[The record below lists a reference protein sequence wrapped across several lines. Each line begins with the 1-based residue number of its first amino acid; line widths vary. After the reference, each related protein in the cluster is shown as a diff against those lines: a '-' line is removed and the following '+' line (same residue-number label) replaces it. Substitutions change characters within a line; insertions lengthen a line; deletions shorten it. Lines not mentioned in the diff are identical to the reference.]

1 VNLLTPVGLW
11 FLLALPVIFILYLI
25 QSRYRPQVVASLLLW
40 KRMAR
45 DLEAEAS
52 WRRPR
57 WDLLLVLQLLVAL
70 LAGLA
75 LARPALPGGG
85 GPRLVMVLDLSASM
99 AARDVQ
105 PTRFAAALQ
114 QVAAVTAA
122 AAPDARITLITA
134 GAKPRVVVDNGTPA
148 NIAGALDGLQPEP
161 NAGDLA
167 NALRVATGLAAPDA
181 ANGSQVIV
189 VTDGA
194 LDLSLP
200 RQAVP
205 VSFKL
210 VGGSGQNLSVS
221 EVSLRRPIDRIDYLA
236 GFARVVNFGG
246 EPRSTTIT
254 ILADSLP
261 VDRAPLQVPAAGH
274 AEATFHVPVNSQSV
288 SVVLSERGALAAG
301 DRVNLAGYV
310 RGARRATIVSE
321 APASWEHVLSVVTT
335 RSVRPQDLS
344 TLDVTPEDILLFD
357 NVAPS
362 PDLPSSA
369 LIVVNP
375 PEQST
380 LLTRIDPQLRQR
392 RVDRFDPEDPL
403 LRGLDIAP
411 LNVQQVQRVAAP
423 VWAASAVDAED
434 TPLILHGRLGE
445 QRAVVF
451 TFDPNKS
458 NLPHL
463 AAFPQLMANAV
474 DWLTPGREAVLH
486 AGLGSQTNIQPR
498 AIADLPA
505 SSAVASVAI
514 PSVSEVWPWFVAAA
528 GLFFV
533 FEWAVAVR
541 RG

>member
-1 VNLLTPVGLW
+1 
-11 FLLALPVIFILYLI
+11 
-25 QSRYRPQVVASLLLW
+25 
-40 KRMAR
+40 
-45 DLEAEAS
+45 
-52 WRRPR
+52 
-57 WDLLLVLQLLVAL
+57 
-70 LAGLA
+70 
-75 LARPALPGGG
+75 
-85 GPRLVMVLDLSASM
+85 
-99 AARDVQ
+99 
-105 PTRFAAALQ
+105 
-114 QVAAVTAA
+114 
-122 AAPDARITLITA
+122 
-134 GAKPRVVVDNGTPA
+134 
-148 NIAGALDGLQPEP
+148 
-161 NAGDLA
+161 
-167 NALRVATGLAAPDA
+167 
-181 ANGSQVIV
+181 
-189 VTDGA
+189 
-194 LDLSLP
+194 
-200 RQAVP
+200 
-205 VSFKL
+205 
-210 VGGSGQNLSVS
+210 
-221 EVSLRRPIDRIDYLA
+221 
-236 GFARVVNFGG
+236 
-246 EPRSTTIT
+246 
-254 ILADSLP
+254 
-261 VDRAPLQVPAAGH
+261 
-274 AEATFHVPVNSQSV
+274 
-288 SVVLSERGALAAG
+288 
-301 DRVNLAGYV
+301 
-310 RGARRATIVSE
+310 
-321 APASWEHVLSVVTT
+321 VLSVVPDLTT

-498 AIADLPA
+498 AIADLSA